1 MALLSLSGRTAL
13 VTGGG
18 RGTGAAIALA
28 LAGAGA
34 AVVVAARTKSQV
46 AAVAERLSA
55 TGARASA
62 FQCDVS
68 DAASVAS
75 LAEAV
80 SHDVGAVDILVNNAG
95 VAMAAPVSKT
105 TLEDWRRVMDVN
117 ATGTF
122 LCTRVWLPDMV
133 ARRWG
138 RIVNIASTAGLSAD
152 RYISAY
158 AASKHAVVG
167 FTRAVAAEVAGEGV
181 TVNAVCPTFLDTD
194 MTDQTLTRIVERTGR
209 DRAAAL
215 ESVVAKMP
223 QKRLITPEEVAAAV
237 LFLCSDSARGITG
250 TSLVIDGGELRR

>member
-1 MALLSLSGRTAL
+1 MALLPLGGRTAL

-28 LAGAGA
+28 LTRAGA

-46 AAVAERLSA
+46 DAVAERLSA
-55 TGARASA
+55 TGARVSA

-68 DAASVAS
+68 DLASVAA

-80 SHDVGAVDILVNNAG
+80 GHDVGAVDILVNNAG
-95 VAMAAPVSKT
+95 VAMAAPVAKT

-122 LCTRVWLPDMV
+122 LCTRAWLPAMV
-133 ARRWG
+133 AREWG

-167 FTRAVAAEVAGEGV
+167 FTRAVAAEVASEGV
-181 TVNAVCPTFLDTD
+181 TVNAVCPTFLDTE
-194 MTDQTLTRIVERTGR
+194 MTDQTLTRIAEKTGR

-237 LFLCSDSARGITG
+237 LFLCTDEARGITG